1 MLRQTVALDAVEDSV
16 VLLTV
21 ATGAGGPGEP
31 DRTCVCVGRSRTS
44 HLIADQRQWRFPF
57 LTGRCPCTSACR
69 DGGLMG
75 SARGAAIDPYGLAN
89 KPNRR
94 DSTRFR

>member
-21 ATGAGGPGEP
+21 ATGAGGGLVSLTE
-31 DRTCVCVGRSRTS
+31 RVCVGRSRTS
-44 HLIADQRQWRFPF
+44 HLVAGQRQWRFPF

-89 KPNRR
+89 KPNGR